1 MVDSE
6 TYEKSLNI
14 YINAAC
20 YMMGKNMRDGY
31 ISYMRFL
38 DLILNRSPRQF
49 NALQQVIQEKK
60 KIKTQ
65 SQKTNNKPTT
75 VSLGYKVGML
85 YTSLKQGSI
94 ICFWVPTKRTPL
106 NEWVS
111 GICLYKNGKDNVAV
125 TMKGTALPKMN
136 INVWFLVKSPF
147 LESDT

>member
-6 TYEKSLNI
+6 TYEKSSNI

-31 ISYMRFL
+31 ISHMRFWISSSIEVQGNS
-38 DLILNRSPRQF
+38 ILSNMWFR
-49 NALQQVIQEKK
+49 KK
-60 KIKTQ
+60 KNQNSKP
-65 SQKTNNKPTT
+65 KNNKPTT

-85 YTSLKQGSI
+85 YTPLKQGSI

>member
-1 MVDSE
+1 MATSATWDFGSHPQQKSKAIQSSPTGDS
-6 TYEKSLNI
+6 
-14 YINAAC
+14 
-20 YMMGKNMRDGY
+20 GK
-31 ISYMRFL
+31 
-38 DLILNRSPRQF
+38 
-49 NALQQVIQEKK
+49 KK

-85 YTSLKQGSI
+85 YTPLKQGSI

-125 TMKGTALPKMN
+125 TMKGTTLPKMN